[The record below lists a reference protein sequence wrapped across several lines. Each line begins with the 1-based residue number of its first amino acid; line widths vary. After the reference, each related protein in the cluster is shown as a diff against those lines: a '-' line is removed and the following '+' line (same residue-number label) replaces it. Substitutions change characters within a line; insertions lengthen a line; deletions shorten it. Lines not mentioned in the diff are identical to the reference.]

1 MFAQRQNSLLNGDKD
16 FQEHLSARRHVRTLL
31 VENMLHTRVLK
42 ELTVTLF
49 GRQGAVAICSI
60 SRVVQGG

>member
-1 MFAQRQNSLLNGDKD
+1 MFARGQNSLLNGDKD

-42 ELTVTLF
+42 ELTVT
-49 GRQGAVAICSI
+49 
-60 SRVVQGG
+60 